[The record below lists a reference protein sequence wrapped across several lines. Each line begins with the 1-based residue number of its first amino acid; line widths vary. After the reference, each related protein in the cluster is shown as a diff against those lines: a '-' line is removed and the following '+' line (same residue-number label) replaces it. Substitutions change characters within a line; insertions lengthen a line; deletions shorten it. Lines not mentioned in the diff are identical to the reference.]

1 MNETWGCVCS
11 VWCMN
16 SDISGLRALLLI
28 KSRAFFFWVHSMS
41 THPDSRL
48 PRHTLFVKGLST
60 YRGENSTGGI
70 ISGETGL
77 AHAGT
82 VIDNKGSNFVF
93 LLVVASYKREN
104 GLVDWIEIWDA
115 RSGAMGRRH
124 EKRRSWLGFLPSESR
139 QEERKTRVQRRE
151 KKREGMVSNEY
162 GLDILPLKVK
172 ELCPWIT
179 SSDQKASIH
188 AWTTKQGA
196 KRYM

>member
-1 MNETWGCVCS
+1 
-11 VWCMN
+11 
-16 SDISGLRALLLI
+16 
-28 KSRAFFFWVHSMS
+28 MS

-60 YRGENSTGGI
+60 YRGENSAGGI

-104 GLVDWIEIWDA
+104 GLVDWTEIWDA

-151 KKREGMVSNEY
+151 KREGMVSNEY

-172 ELCPWIT
+172 GTLPLNHV
-179 SSDQKASIH
+179 K
-188 AWTTKQGA
+188 
-196 KRYM
+196 